1 MNSAM
6 PETTMTANRAPL
18 LSNSGGASLQTT
30 MTYAKNYSEESIRVT
45 HKQVGEHGYL
55 FLYFDYA
62 FVESRYDAATGK
74 YKEQYRPFRNS
85 MGIALEKKY
94 WSKDGLS
101 EQFRKDHGSRR
112 YAEVLSDIEAQKKAV
127 FKAYE
132 ALRTELGMKPSPEQI
147 RERLNGKTERTSSRI
162 PLAQY
167 IESLAA
173 SRRVRDRRTKLK
185 YRTLATFIRALEACR
200 NENSEFQ
207 DMAEGGRGVIYVS
220 VFSIKDWNDLQ
231 LMVQEAS
238 TDIPR
243 TFRKDKN
250 ALGISFSGDPVYAEA
265 TLQKLQANLLAALR
279 KAKKDPAIELTIDLD
294 TLEKI
299 SAHSTRK
306 VHLHP
311 EEIQQVLEGGFERR
325 RSHLENARKLMLLQI
340 FSGVRVSDLPKILHN
355 EIREVRGRRTS
366 FKAIYLSTM
375 KTGEP
380 ICLPL
385 LKPMIELLLG
395 DNKPHM
401 IADANLNLY
410 YKEVA
415 RALGLNRI
423 IHTVQ
428 RKANSKIIDHQDEL
442 HTVVRSHDCRRT
454 FFSMLTGYLY
464 VSRLLAS
471 QATGHRLSNAQG
483 EDEGYFQLSP
493 EHKAE
498 SLLAQILLAQ
508 ENLPFDLVP
517 EDFAQQWEASKLSH
531 RRGRGDDRS
540 RA

>member
-1 MNSAM
+1 MLPMN
-6 PETTMTANRAPL
+6 TTNMHISPY
-18 LSNSGGASLQTT
+18 SGGVSLHPT
-30 MTYAKNYSEESIRVT
+30 MVYTKNYNEDSIRVT

-55 FLYFDYA
+55 FLYLDYA
-62 FVESRYDAATGK
+62 FVESRYDVATGM

-85 MGIALEKKY
+85 TGIKLDKKY

-101 EQFRKDHGSRR
+101 EQFKKDHGSRR
-112 YAEVLSDIEAQKKAV
+112 YAEVLNDLEVQKNAV
-127 FKAYE
+127 IKAYG
-132 ALRTELGMKPSPEQI
+132 ALKAELGTKPSPEQI
-147 RERLNGKTERTSSRI
+147 RDRLMGKAEKNNARL

-167 IESLAA
+167 IEYLAA
-173 SRRVRDRRTKLK
+173 SKKVRDRRTKLK
-185 YRTLATFIRALEACR
+185 YKTLATYIRALEACR
-200 NENSEFQ
+200 NENAAFQ
-207 DMAEGGRGVIYVS
+207 SMAEGGRGVIYLS
-220 VFSIKDWNDLQ
+220 TFSMKDWNDLQ
-231 LMVQEAS
+231 LMVQEAA

-243 TFRKDKN
+243 TYRKDKG
-250 ALGISFSGDPVYAEA
+250 AHGISFIGDPVYAEA

-279 KAKKDPAIELTIDLD
+279 KAKKDPTSGLTIDLD
-294 TLEKI
+294 TLEKT

-311 EEIQQVLEGGFERR
+311 EEIQQVLKGGFNKR

-355 EIREVRGRRTS
+355 EIRDVRGRRTT
-366 FKAIYLSTM
+366 FKGIYLSTM

-385 LKPMIELLLG
+385 LKPMLGLLLG
-395 DNKPHM
+395 GDKPHM
-401 IADANLNLY
+401 IAEANLNLY

-415 RALGLNRI
+415 RALGLDRI
-423 IHTVQ
+423 IHTVE
-428 RKANSKIIDHQDEL
+428 RKANAKKIDHQDEL
-442 HTVVRSHDCRRT
+442 HTVLRSHDCRRT

-464 VSRLLAS
+464 VSRLLAT

-498 SLLAQILLAQ
+498 CLLAQILLAQ

-517 EDFAQQWEASKLSH
+517 DDFVRQWEASKKD
-531 RRGRGDDRS
+531 RRGGSDRGS
-540 RA
+540 R